1 MLEVRHSSE
10 HTELNCG
17 QANPDLGSSIHLM
30 IGWLR
35 GTTEHSGTIHSPRPY
50 GGAFFYYGLDHNSDD
65 YLE

>member
-1 MLEVRHSSE
+1 MRRVHMLEVRHSSE

-35 GTTEHSGTIHSPRPY
+35 GTTEHSGTIHSPP
-50 GGAFFYYGLDHNSDD
+50 AHMVVHSFIMA
-65 YLE
+65 